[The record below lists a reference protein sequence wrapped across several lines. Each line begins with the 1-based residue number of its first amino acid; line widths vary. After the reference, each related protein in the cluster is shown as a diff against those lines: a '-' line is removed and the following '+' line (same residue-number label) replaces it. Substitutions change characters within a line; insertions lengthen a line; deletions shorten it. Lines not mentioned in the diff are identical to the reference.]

1 MIRKTM
7 MALLVA
13 LVASFALSAP
23 ADAAPKKTVRTR
35 AKHSSRVT
43 SGAAETKPAAKKTVV
58 RKRPA
63 AKTRATTTAKKP
75 AAKNPAVKRKPTT
88 KPR

>member
-13 LVASFALSAP
+13 LVAAFALSSP
-23 ADAAPKKTVRTR
+23 ADAAPKKAVRAR

-43 SGAAETKPAAKKTVV
+43 TGVATTKPAAKKKVAK
-58 RKRPA
+58 KRSTA
-63 AKTRATTTAKKP
+63 RAKATATAKKS
-75 AAKNPAVKRKPTT
+75 AVKKSTAKLKPPT